1 MSSWTSWLVGK
12 RENPNAARE
21 AIVGLR
27 SQLLML
33 EKKEEHLNNKID
45 AETRKAKALVA
56 TNKRAAAAALR
67 QKKAYENELDR
78 IAGTRMTLE
87 TQVNAIE
94 SANMNLETMTAMRK
108 GADALRNIHGSLNI
122 DKVDSTMDS
131 IREQMDL
138 TNEISDA
145 ISNPVGMGND
155 IDEDELKNELE
166 ELEQEELNQR
176 LIGADHVPVH
186 TPAHMSS
193 AGPSRVEPSRKQAVV
208 EDDDDAELR
217 ALQAELA
224 M

>member
-1 MSSWTSWLVGK
+1 MFWGK
-12 RENPNAARE
+12 RENKNAARD

-33 EKKEEHLNNKID
+33 EKKEEHLNKKI
-45 AETRKAKALVA
+45 EEELKKAKANLS
-56 TNKRAAAAALR
+56 TNKRAAQAALR

-108 GADALRNIHGSLNI
+108 GADALKTIHGSLNI
-122 DKVDSTMDS
+122 DKVDATMDS

-138 TNEISDA
+138 TSEISDA
-145 ISNPVGMGND
+145 ISNPVGMGHD
-155 IDEDELKNELE
+155 IDEDELKDELE
-166 ELEQEELNQR
+166 ELEQAELNER
-176 LIGADHVPVH
+176 LVGADSVPLH
-186 TPAHMSS
+186 QPTISS
-193 AGPSRVEPSRKQAVV
+193 GPSRVSNGPERKAQV